1 MTEDQKKWVIAK
13 GRMMDAMK
21 VLGFPEALGDELV
34 KNLGSPKAMD
44 RMTSYLKNVKPK
56 KAELVVDEML
66 AICSDIARWRDKKE
80 SERVNAAY
88 NEILY
93 FGLGNMPDE
102 VD

>member
-44 RMTSYLKNVKPK
+44 RMTSYLKT
-56 KAELVVDEML
+56 
-66 AICSDIARWRDKKE
+66 
-80 SERVNAAY
+80 
-88 NEILY
+88 
-93 FGLGNMPDE
+93 
-102 VD
+102 